1 MGRSRGRDFRL
12 LLAATFFYGTGPTA
26 VVPLIAGYAGE
37 LGASGVFMG
46 IAGGLMNI
54 VSLASRPF
62 VGNLADRVGKRRLT
76 ICGGALMVLAGL
88 AYTLA
93 YLPWMVL
100 AARVFHGIGFACCS
114 VSLST
119 WISNLLPRDR
129 VASGVGL
136 YGMMTAVGMAIGPAA
151 GIWLYQHAGYH
162 VAFLV
167 AAALMAGMVVLS
179 FCVRDEGLVV
189 DDGARKGHFRL
200 IEWRVVPV
208 TLVAM
213 LFAIPYVATQAF
225 IVPVAEAEGVTAPVA
240 LYFPIYAIVLVVL
253 RLGLRRC
260 FDRLPFYVFLF
271 ASLVCAALSL
281 LCLSW
286 MQGFWVMFL
295 AAAFMAVRMVSC
307 SPSAN
312 PRRCCWSIPV
322 SAVWPTAPS
331 ISVLTSAWPLGR
343 SWAASSLRIYRSAP
357 SIWPFYRPSS
367 SSWPFMVC
375 GGAKAGDAR
384 TRNDEV
390 GGAYIGFPNAPP
402 FPLLERARP
411 NLTLH
416 TLPDFAQ

>member
-295 AAAFMAVRMVSC
+295 AAAFMAGAHGVMFTVCQSTALLLVNPGERGL
-307 SPSAN
+307 AN
-312 PRRCCWSIPV
+312 GTFYIGIDIGMALGPV
-322 SAVWPTAPS
+322 LGGFFFAH
-331 ISVLTSAWPLGR
+331 LPLGAFYLAFLSTLFFILAVYGLWWCKGGRR
-343 SWAASSLRIYRSAP
+343 SHQ
-357 SIWPFYRPSS
+357 
-367 SSWPFMVC
+367 
-375 GGAKAGDAR
+375 
-384 TRNDEV
+384 E
-390 GGAYIGFPNAPP
+390 
-402 FPLLERARP
+402 
-411 NLTLH
+411 
-416 TLPDFAQ
+416 